1 MAATAAVQTSLV
13 TSVRYVRPSAAV
25 RTFESIRGAGAVLC
39 GYRLPRPIGAVT
51 VEGDVLE

>member
-1 MAATAAVQTSLV
+1 MAATAAQTSLV
-13 TSVRYVRPSAAV
+13 TSVRYVRPSAAAV

-39 GYRLPRPIGAVT
+39 GYRLPRPVGAVT